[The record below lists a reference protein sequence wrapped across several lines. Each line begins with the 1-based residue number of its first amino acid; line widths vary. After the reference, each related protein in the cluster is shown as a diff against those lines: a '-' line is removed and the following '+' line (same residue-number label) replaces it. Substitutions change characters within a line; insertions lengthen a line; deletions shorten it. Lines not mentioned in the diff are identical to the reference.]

1 VPGEGRLA
9 GDRPFPS
16 GEKLGKEE
24 MEGTR
29 TRTKEEVR
37 DALRELLDPE
47 YPISLV
53 DLGLI
58 RGIEVKGSRAEI
70 KLTYT
75 CMGCPAMDMI
85 QDDIRDRTLEMD
97 GIDEVDIEVVWETW
111 SRKDITPLGKKQLKR
126 VGVV

>member
-1 VPGEGRLA
+1 MQ
-9 GDRPFPS
+9 
-16 GEKLGKEE
+16 EK
-24 MEGTR
+24 MVVSRITA
-29 TRTKEEVR
+29 EEVR
-37 DALRELLDPE
+37 DALREVFDPE

-58 RGIEVKGSRAEI
+58 RGVEVEGSKAKI

-85 QDDIRDRTLEMD
+85 QDDVGDRLLEME

-111 SRKDITPLGKKQLKR
+111 SRKDITPLGRKQLKD

>member
-1 VPGEGRLA
+1 
-9 GDRPFPS
+9 
-16 GEKLGKEE
+16 
-24 MEGTR
+24 MESTQTR
-29 TRTKEEVR
+29 TDEEVR
-37 DALRELLDPE
+37 DALREVLDPE

-58 RGIEVKGSRAEI
+58 RGIEVEGPKASI

-85 QDDIRDRTLEMD
+85 QDDVRDRLLEME
-97 GIDEVDIEVVWETW
+97 GIDEVDIEVVWPTW
-111 SRKDITPLGKKQLKR
+111 SRKDITPLGKKQLKG

>member
-1 VPGEGRLA
+1 MV
-9 GDRPFPS
+9 
-16 GEKLGKEE
+16 KTQ
-24 MEGTR
+24 TR
-29 TRTKEEVR
+29 TEGEVR
-37 DALRELLDPE
+37 DALREVLDPE

-58 RGIEVKGSRAEI
+58 RGIEVEGRKAEI

-85 QDDIRDRTLEMD
+85 QDDVKDRILEMN

-111 SRKDITPLGKKQLKR
+111 SRKDITPLGKRQLR
-126 VGVV
+126 EVGVV

>member
-1 VPGEGRLA
+1 
-9 GDRPFPS
+9 
-16 GEKLGKEE
+16 
-24 MEGTR
+24 MEITHTR
-29 TRTKEEVR
+29 TDDEVR
-37 DALRELLDPE
+37 DALREVLDPE

-58 RGIEVKGSRAEI
+58 RGIEVEGPKARI

-85 QDDIRDRTLEMD
+85 QDDVRDRLLEME
-97 GIDEVDIEVVWETW
+97 GIDEVDIEVVWPTW
-111 SRKDITPLGKKQLKR
+111 SRKDITALGKKQLKG

>member
-1 VPGEGRLA
+1 MRGAEGA
-9 GDRPFPS
+9 VTA
-16 GEKLGKEE
+16 EE
-24 MEGTR
+24 A
-29 TRTKEEVR
+29 R
-37 DALRELLDPE
+37 DALREVLDPE

-58 RGIEVKGSRAEI
+58 RGVEVDGTTAEI

-85 QDDIRDRTLEMD
+85 QDDVEECLLRMP
-97 GIDEVDIEVVWETW
+97 GIEEVDIEVVWDTW
-111 SRKDITPLGKKQLKR
+111 SRKDITALGRKQLKE

>member
-1 VPGEGRLA
+1 ML
-9 GDRPFPS
+9 
-16 GEKLGKEE
+16 EKTVSAEE
-24 MEGTR
+24 A
-29 TRTKEEVR
+29 R
-37 DALRELLDPE
+37 DALREVLDPE

-58 RGIEVKGSRAEI
+58 RGVEIEGAVAKI

-85 QDDIRDRTLEMD
+85 QDDVRERLLEME
-97 GIDEVDIEVVWETW
+97 GVDEVEIEVVWETW
-111 SRKDITPLGKKQLKR
+111 SKKDITPLGRRQLKG

>member
-1 VPGEGRLA
+1 MQEAKV
-9 GDRPFPS
+9 
-16 GEKLGKEE
+16 
-24 MEGTR
+24 TV
-29 TRTKEEVR
+29 TVEEVR
-37 DALRELLDPE
+37 DALREVLDPE

-58 RGIEVKGSRAEI
+58 RGIEVIGNRAGI

-85 QDDIRDRTLEMD
+85 QEDVEERLLQMD
-97 GIDEVDIEVVWETW
+97 GIDEVEIEVVWPTW
-111 SRKDITPLGKKQLKR
+111 SRNDITPLGKKQLKQ

>member
-1 VPGEGRLA
+1 
-9 GDRPFPS
+9 
-16 GEKLGKEE
+16 
-24 MEGTR
+24 MESTQTR
-29 TRTKEEVR
+29 TDEEVR
-37 DALRELLDPE
+37 DTLREVFDPE

-58 RGIEVKGSRAEI
+58 RGIEVEGSKASI

-85 QDDIRDRTLEMD
+85 QDDVRDRLLEME
-97 GIDEVDIEVVWETW
+97 GIDEVDIEVVWPTW
-111 SRKDITPLGKKQLKR
+111 SRKDITPLGKKQLKG

>member
-1 VPGEGRLA
+1 MQ
-9 GDRPFPS
+9 
-16 GEKLGKEE
+16 EKNVASRVTAEE
-24 MEGTR
+24 ARE
-29 TRTKEEVR
+29 
-37 DALRELLDPE
+37 ALREVFDPE

-58 RGIEVKGSRAEI
+58 RGVEVEGSKAKI

-85 QDDIRDRTLEMD
+85 QDDVRDRILEMD
-97 GIDEVDIEVVWETW
+97 GIDEVAIEVVWETW
-111 SRKDITPLGKKQLKR
+111 SRKDITRLGRKQLKD

>member
-1 VPGEGRLA
+1 MVSVGEA
-9 GDRPFPS
+9 
-16 GEKLGKEE
+16 
-24 MEGTR
+24 
-29 TRTKEEVR
+29 R
-37 DALRELLDPE
+37 DALREVLDPE

-58 RGIEVKGSRAEI
+58 RGIEVGGSVVRI

-85 QDDIRDRTLEMD
+85 QDDVCERLLEMD
-97 GIDEVDIEVVWETW
+97 GVDEVDIEVVWETW
-111 SRKDITPLGKKQLKR
+111 SRKDITPLGRKQLKQ

>member
-1 VPGEGRLA
+1 
-9 GDRPFPS
+9 
-16 GEKLGKEE
+16 
-24 MEGTR
+24 MEITHTR
-29 TRTKEEVR
+29 TDEEVR
-37 DALRELLDPE
+37 DALREVLDPE

-58 RGIEVKGSRAEI
+58 RGIEVEGPKARI

-85 QDDIRDRTLEMD
+85 QDDVRYRLLEME
-97 GIDEVDIEVVWETW
+97 GIDEVDIEVVWPTW
-111 SRKDITPLGKKQLKR
+111 SRKDITALGKKQLKG

>member
-1 VPGEGRLA
+1 M
-9 GDRPFPS
+9 
-16 GEKLGKEE
+16 EK
-24 MEGTR
+24 TQAR
-29 TRTKEEVR
+29 TEEEVR
-37 DALRELLDPE
+37 DALREVLDPE

-58 RGIEVKGSRAEI
+58 RGIEVEGRKAEI

-85 QDDIRDRTLEMD
+85 QDDVRERVLEMD
-97 GIDEVDIEVVWETW
+97 GIDEVEIEVVWPTW
-111 SRKDITPLGKKQLKR
+111 SKRDITPLGRKQLKD

>member
-1 VPGEGRLA
+1 
-9 GDRPFPS
+9 
-16 GEKLGKEE
+16 
-24 MEGTR
+24 METTQIR
-29 TRTKEEVR
+29 TEEEVR
-37 DALRELLDPE
+37 DALREVLDPE

-58 RGIEVKGSRAEI
+58 RGIEVDGSEAHI

-85 QDDIRDRTLEMD
+85 QDDVRDRLLEME
-97 GIDEVDIEVVWETW
+97 GIDEVDIEVVWPTW
-111 SRKDITPLGKKQLKR
+111 SRKDITPLGKKQLKD